1 MTRPAQKLTDH
12 AALDRIDGLIA
23 NWDFEMSASPWKVKL
38 WRLRSIPLGLRP
50 APAAAILKPVT
61 PVERWNCYFLF
72 LPTGTLSAAQRFSL
86 ARLRELEGELLVI
99 CAAPTPSNV
108 PDELHALSTALIWKG
123 LSGYDFSAYSIALH
137 EIAERSPGADVFVMN
152 DSVLGPFDGLEAMLE
167 NAPWEL
173 TGFTASSAMENH
185 LQSYAFQMRSVTP
198 ERVRALRTV
207 MPQHTAYN
215 HFHAVVSMQE
225 TRFARVAA
233 QTMKVGAFWFADAD
247 RLGDPSLFAGPALLE
262 AGLPF
267 LKRSLLDRYGSIH
280 DQERL
285 RALLSARG
293 HPVE

>member
-1 MTRPAQKLTDH
+1 M
-12 AALDRIDGLIA
+12 
-23 NWDFEMSASPWKVKL
+23 
-38 WRLRSIPLGLRP
+38 
-50 APAAAILKPVT
+50 
-61 PVERWNCYFLF
+61 
-72 LPTGTLSAAQRFSL
+72 
-86 ARLRELEGELLVI
+86 
-99 CAAPTPSNV
+99 
-108 PDELHALSTALIWKG
+108 
-123 LSGYDFSAYSIALH
+123 
-137 EIAERSPGADVFVMN
+137 
-152 DSVLGPFDGLEAMLE
+152 
-167 NAPWEL
+167 
-173 TGFTASSAMENH
+173 
-185 LQSYAFQMRSVTP
+185 TP